1 MPKNVAKNTI
11 IVYNIENMRN
21 NEKVAKKVVKSFNR
35 LLLVLMLAC
44 SLLLLGFTEFD
55 SDGLYSYQWGFK
67 NNGNFFVNNQILD
80 NDYVPLYFNKQ
91 YNDTLFYDDV
101 MAVNYLKAI
110 DSSGNNT
117 YAVHGFDSDWENAY
131 TMFKNVP
138 ASRQAIV
145 AVIDTGIDISHNELV
160 KSIWINKHE
169 IPANGIDD
177 DYNGYIDDVNGYNFH
192 HRNGCIYV
200 DPTVDV
206 HGTHAAGIIAA
217 EHNNG
222 GIKGIAYDEYVKVMP
237 LKVLD
242 ANENGYVSSV
252 VNAIYY
258 ARDNGANICNISLG
272 AYSYD
277 ASIDQAIKSCPNMV
291 FVVSAGNGANF
302 KGYSLDDRDVYP
314 AKLNYP
320 NIITVSNYSF
330 DGNRYLSAN
339 YGSYVDVFAPGTF
352 ILSTTPQ
359 NNYAYLTGTS
369 MSAPFVSAACAMIYS
384 RYPNVPISSYK
395 SIIINGATPVNS
407 LMGLSKSAG
416 ILNIYN
422 SLVIASAF

>member
-1 MPKNVAKNTI
+1 M
-11 IVYNIENMRN
+11 Y
-21 NEKVAKKVVKSFNR
+21 
-35 LLLVLMLAC
+35 
-44 SLLLLGFTEFD
+44 
-55 SDGLYSYQWGFK
+55 
-67 NNGNFFVNNQILD
+67 
-80 NDYVPLYFNKQ
+80 
-91 YNDTLFYDDV
+91 
-101 MAVNYLKAI
+101 
-110 DSSGNNT
+110 
-117 YAVHGFDSDWENAY
+117 GFDSNWEDAY
-131 TMFKNVP
+131 NMFKSVAP
-138 ASRQAIV
+138 SRQAIV
-145 AVIDTGIDISHNELV
+145 AVIDTGIDISHSELA
-160 KSIWINKHE
+160 KSIWINKDE
-169 IPANGIDD
+169 IPGNGIDD
-177 DYNGYIDDVNGYNFH
+177 DRNGYIDDVNGYNFH
-192 HRNGCIYV
+192 HKNGCVYI
-200 DPTVDV
+200 DPIIDV

-272 AYSYD
+272 AYTYD
-277 ASIDQAIKSCPNMV
+277 ASIDQAIKNCPDMV

-330 DGNRYLSAN
+330 DGNRYVSAN
-339 YGSYVDVFAPGTF
+339 YGSYVDIFAPGTF
-352 ILSTTPQ
+352 ILSTTPL

-369 MSAPFVSAACAMIYS
+369 MSAPFVSATCAMIYS

-395 SIIINGATPVNS
+395 SVIINGATPVNS
-407 LMGLSKSAG
+407 LTGLSKSTG

-422 SLVIASAF
+422 SLVLASVF